1 MKKHCIFEHVD
12 VGSNKTPMERAKA
25 VWKLFLDPAFDLLK
39 THCSS
44 HVAEH
49 RLTSAQAG
57 MLRELNEP
65 MPQHEAAL
73 RLGYDPSNIT
83 ALADA
88 LEARGLVERRPDPSD
103 RRVRTLARTAEGER
117 VNRDLEESL
126 ANPPEA
132 LSRLTPDEQEQ
143 LLRLLSKVFGPPS
156 WPIPRFRRPGQSQT
170 RGTSSG
176 ADQS

>member
-1 MKKHCIFEHVD
+1 VD
-12 VGSNKTPMERAKA
+12 ADSTKTPIERAKA
-25 VWKLFLDPAFDLLK
+25 VWRLFLNPAFELLK
-39 THCSS
+39 SHCNSQ
-44 HVAEH
+44 VAEH
-49 RLTSAQAG
+49 RLTAAQAS

-117 VNRDLEESL
+117 VTRDLEESL
-126 ANPPEA
+126 SNPPEA
-132 LSRLTPDEQEQ
+132 FSRLTPQEQ
-143 LLRLLSKVFGPPS
+143 AQLLKLLNKVFSPPS
-156 WPIPRFRRPGQSQT
+156 
-170 RGTSSG
+170 
-176 ADQS
+176 